1 MQGKDLKLA
10 HTHTRTHIHT
20 PKRGS
25 VGVGGV
31 GNVVITSFVVGPDPG
46 DPAAWREV
54 TSN

>member
-10 HTHTRTHIHT
+10 RTHTHTHT
-20 PKRGS
+20 TEKGS
-25 VGVGGV
+25 TGVGGV

-54 TSN
+54 TFN